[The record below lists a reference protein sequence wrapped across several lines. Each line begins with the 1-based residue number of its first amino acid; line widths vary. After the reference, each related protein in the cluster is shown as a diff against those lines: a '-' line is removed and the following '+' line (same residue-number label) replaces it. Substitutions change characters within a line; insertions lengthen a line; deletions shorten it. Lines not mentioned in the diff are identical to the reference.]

1 MSNEAIQEKKIQQLN
16 ITEQINRQ
24 RKKILQN
31 KFFKISDNDSLLYYI
46 HGKVNQV
53 YEKIFQKKTN

>member
-24 RKKILQN
+24 RKKN
-31 KFFKISDNDSLLYYI
+31 PT
-46 HGKVNQV
+46 
-53 YEKIFQKKTN
+53 E